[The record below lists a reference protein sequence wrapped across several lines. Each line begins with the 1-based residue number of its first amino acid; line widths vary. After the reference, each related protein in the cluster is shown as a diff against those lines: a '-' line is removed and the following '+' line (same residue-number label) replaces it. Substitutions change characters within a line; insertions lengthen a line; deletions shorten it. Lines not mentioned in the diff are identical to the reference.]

1 MDKVA
6 IPKFKHNPTREDSAQ
21 LSFPLDK
28 KGQDEINDALARG
41 SLLPRAPFLCAL
53 GDLAALFRAFQN
65 EAEVA
70 EDDKIDLSLLH
81 LTGEAASVPQGRA
94 DDHSNDGKSLV
105 NYLLTA
111 KREDAELAA
120 RQYETG
126 LKTLHFGT
134 FGPGAAAV
142 PEAANRL
149 GAPPS
154 GPHSLKRKARDGHS
168 TMQPF
173 RSVPSSGPSR
183 GDGSAPQRFT
193 GPGATSGG
201 GERRQEHFCTA

>member
-1 MDKVA
+1 MRWHVA
-6 IPKFKHNPTREDSAQ
+6 RFCPVRHFFALWGTSPRCSAPSRTRPRSQRTSKTQPRSSTSSAWPSQHAHPT
-21 LSFPLDK
+21 
-28 KGQDEINDALARG
+28 N
-41 SLLPRAPFLCAL
+41 
-53 GDLAALFRAFQN
+53 
-65 EAEVA
+65 
-70 EDDKIDLSLLH
+70 
-81 LTGEAASVPQGRA
+81 TGGYGATASVPQGRA